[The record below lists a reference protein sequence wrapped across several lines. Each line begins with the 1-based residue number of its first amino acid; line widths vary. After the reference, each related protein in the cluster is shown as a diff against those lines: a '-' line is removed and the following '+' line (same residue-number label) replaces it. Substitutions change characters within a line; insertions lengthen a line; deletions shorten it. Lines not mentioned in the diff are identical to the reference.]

1 MVATRHATASASI
14 LAICADRLRRS
25 ALAISRSL
33 RARAESVWMLI
44 CVRSFFIVER
54 DNMPGPKTCQ
64 YLFLIIFTYPGEGQK
79 DALPARCGRKGKAG
93 GSPLSL
99 LAIMP
104 WQARCENGLALYCW
118 PPTCTS

>member
-1 MVATRHATASASI
+1 MDENESGVVVE
-14 LAICADRLRRS
+14 AD
-25 ALAISRSL
+25 A
-33 RARAESVWMLI
+33 
-44 CVRSFFIVER
+44 
-54 DNMPGPKTCQ
+54 PGPADGGVKQTCQ

>member
-1 MVATRHATASASI
+1 
-14 LAICADRLRRS
+14 
-25 ALAISRSL
+25 
-33 RARAESVWMLI
+33 
-44 CVRSFFIVER
+44 
-54 DNMPGPKTCQ
+54 MPGPKTCQ

-118 PPTCTS
+118 PNPMVSIFRVAFMAAYCFSNGALSISRGTFPV